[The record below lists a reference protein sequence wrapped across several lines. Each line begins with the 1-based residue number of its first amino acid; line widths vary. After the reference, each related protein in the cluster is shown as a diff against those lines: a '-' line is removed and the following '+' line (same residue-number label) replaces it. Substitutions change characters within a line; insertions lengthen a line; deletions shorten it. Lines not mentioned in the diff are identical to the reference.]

1 MMAKVA
7 RSPPDTH
14 PTHTSVALVHP
25 SPMASIPKRS
35 NHALRLEP
43 ASDGDTPAMANATP
57 NGTDRTLAA
66 IRRVRFGTTSVSLS
80 GGIAQVQRDV
90 LHTGGRVLHMNLLPD
105 ERPCWRVTRNV
116 DRTVTLHPSIWRN
129 KDCGSHFWL
138 RNGRIRW
145 CQAGFR
151 WLGMGGKGRRW
162 PDEAA
167 TSGQGGACDCGRR
180 VMSVR
185 YSGENGHAER
195 VAWGAWSRDG
205 QWVAKRT

>member
-90 LHTGGRVLHMNLLPD
+90 LHTQVQLGAFPAGHSMHGRQRRAQLVGRNRLFRAPPLESRLGLRHAVFDCLHAPD
-105 ERPCWRVTRNV
+105 PGKRRPCTGPIGFDDRVRIHEHRSPAVEDSVQRSITCSTRWTANSSS
-116 DRTVTLHPSIWRN
+116 RPSIGN
-129 KDCGSHFWL
+129 PTST
-138 RNGRIRW
+138 
-145 CQAGFR
+145 AA
-151 WLGMGGKGRRW
+151 RRT
-162 PDEAA
+162 D
-167 TSGQGGACDCGRR
+167 T
-180 VMSVR
+180 
-185 YSGENGHAER
+185 
-195 VAWGAWSRDG
+195 
-205 QWVAKRT
+205 

>member
-1 MMAKVA
+1 MELIVQCLLPFPSL
-7 RSPPDTH
+7 RTISPPWTTTLAAAVSTLAAHIHAATYRLLVLIAELDRREVWAAQGALSCAHWLSWACGIDTH

-145 CQAGFR
+145 C
-151 WLGMGGKGRRW
+151 
-162 PDEAA
+162 
-167 TSGQGGACDCGRR
+167 
-180 VMSVR
+180 
-185 YSGENGHAER
+185 
-195 VAWGAWSRDG
+195 
-205 QWVAKRT
+205 